1 MAQHK
6 QKALFSLWSL
16 KQNMFQKLKGLKEMP
31 LNPKYFEINNQYKNN
46 KSNLNIESGNLVGSS
61 DPYQ

>member
-1 MAQHK
+1 M
-6 QKALFSLWSL
+6 S
-16 KQNMFQKLKGLKEMP
+16 